1 MENTLSNTSLRSLVQ
16 DPSQLADIIKD
27 PTRGLDFYKGLSV
40 KEQQYLLF
48 AAAFGLIGYAIYL
61 GRSSKQDNTTT

>member
-1 MENTLSNTSLRSLVQ
+1 MDNTLENTSLRNLMQ
-16 DPSQLADIIKD
+16 NPSQLADIIKD
-27 PTRGLDFYKGLSV
+27 PTKGLDFYKGLSV

-61 GRSSKQDNTTT
+61 GRQEKQVDTTS

>member
-1 MENTLSNTSLRSLVQ
+1 MDNSLSNTSLRSLVQ

-27 PTRGLDFYKGLSV
+27 PTKGLDFYKGLSV

-48 AAAFGLIGYAIYL
+48 AAAAGLIGYAIYL
-61 GRSSKQDNTTT
+61 GRSHKPDTTA

>member
-1 MENTLSNTSLRSLVQ
+1 MTNTSLRSLVQ

-27 PTRGLDFYKGLSV
+27 PTKGLDFYKGLSV

-61 GRSSKQDNTTT
+61 GRQQGQDTTA